1 LTLLPVVLQ
10 EPAVAVSLVVMAAI
24 LVSTVFLPK
33 MHTIAQQSRYR
44 RLKLMTGS
52 SDSTVYTTFRG
63 DSHPAHHHHLP
74 PAGAAAAAP
83 MYYPAYNAAA
93 GILCGDAGHRQ
104 QSRSQSRYS
113 GGIPTPSRLLQPT
126 VFLPPLSATNGQAM
140 PSAYGFRFNGL
151 NFLAGGVV
159 PPPVYSSANS
169 AGAPRNHGGVI
180 GGRYDW
186 SREHSPG
193 GGFYHTNSIAVNSN
207 WRKISRISDASS
219 SSKKSKSSEQQL
231 IVSSLQRQAK
241 RCASVAASKSSKKSS
256 LSLQQ
261 QQQQQRSLGGSLL
274 LQPSRLDYDENARV
288 YHITP

>member
-1 LTLLPVVLQ
+1 M
-10 EPAVAVSLVVMAAI
+10 AVSLVVMAAI

-63 DSHPAHHHHLP
+63 DSHPAHHNHHLP

-83 MYYPAYNAAA
+83 MYYPAYSAA
-93 GILCGDAGHRQ
+93 GLLSGDAGHRQ

-113 GGIPTPSRLLQPT
+113 SGGMATPSRLLQPT

-140 PSAYGFRFNGL
+140 PPAYGFRFNGL

-159 PPPVYSSANS
+159 PPPAYSSANP
-169 AGAPRNHGGVI
+169 AGAARTHGGVI

-231 IVSSLQRQAK
+231 IVSSLHWQAK
-241 RCASVAASKSSKKSS
+241 RGASVAASKSSKKSS

>member
-1 LTLLPVVLQ
+1 M
-10 EPAVAVSLVVMAAI
+10 AVSLVVMAAI

-74 PAGAAAAAP
+74 PAGAAAAP

-93 GILCGDAGHRQ
+93 VLSGDAGHRQ

-113 GGIPTPSRLLQPT
+113 SGGMPTPSRLLQPT

-159 PPPVYSSANS
+159 PPPAYSSANP
-169 AGAPRNHGGVI
+169 AGGARSHGGII

-241 RCASVAASKSSKKSS
+241 RGASVAASKSSKKSS
-256 LSLQQ
+256 LSLQQQ

>member
-1 LTLLPVVLQ
+1 M
-10 EPAVAVSLVVMAAI
+10 AVSLVVMAAI

-63 DSHPAHHHHLP
+63 DSHHHHPHLP
-74 PAGAAAAAP
+74 PAGAAAAP
-83 MYYPAYNAAA
+83 MYYPAYNAA
-93 GILCGDAGHRQ
+93 GVLSGDAGHRQ

-113 GGIPTPSRLLQPT
+113 SGGMLTPSRLLQPT

-159 PPPVYSSANS
+159 PPPAYSSANPT
-169 AGAPRNHGGVI
+169 GAARSHGGVI

-193 GGFYHTNSIAVNSN
+193 GGFYHTNSIAVNNSN

-241 RCASVAASKSSKKSS
+241 RGTSVAASKSSKKSS